1 MGGKLFGQTLN
12 SKNSSSGGDALSTS
26 SGVEIPLSYG
36 TCTDLLMKEY
46 SYLYHV
52 LLVFG
57 TSTEFAPLH
66 TTCMYHFERHYSTV
80 PNLRI
85 LVGRRA

>member
-1 MGGKLFGQTLN
+1 MGGKLCGQTLN

-26 SGVEIPLSYG
+26 SGVEIPLSNG
-36 TCTDLLMKEY
+36 TDLLMKEY
-46 SYLYHV
+46 LYHV
-52 LLVFG
+52 LLSALVLN
-57 TSTEFAPLH
+57 LH
-66 TTCMYHFERHYSTV
+66 RYTTCMYHFERHYSTV